1 MGALDLL
8 CSGGYGSTLGAL
20 LVHCNCG
27 YISIYCVV
35 DRPFDVPD
43 LPDRPD
49 SLLFCRLRSFEVAHC
64 DSITAELR
72 REKSAEL
79 RLDIQSDASPLVGLP
94 RSWVTWNF
102 PLISFAPLKRFP
114 PFVLSPVVSVLL
126 KKLCIFDLRRGLFFF
141 TPRNT
146 PFFEETA
153 QEESWDYERI
163 ISYRF
168 YANRY
173 SDCLCIKSSFEL
185 NMSL

>member
-79 RLDIQSDASPLVGLP
+79 RLDIHSDASPLVGLP
-94 RSWVTWNF
+94 RS
-102 PLISFAPLKRFP
+102 
-114 PFVLSPVVSVLL
+114 
-126 KKLCIFDLRRGLFFF
+126 
-141 TPRNT
+141 
-146 PFFEETA
+146 
-153 QEESWDYERI
+153 
-163 ISYRF
+163 
-168 YANRY
+168 
-173 SDCLCIKSSFEL
+173 
-185 NMSL
+185 